1 MAAPEQTVG
10 GAPGRQPLSGVH
22 GVQWARVSAAELRT
36 RLSACGD
43 DAPRQLQLKDSEG
56 RTAMHRA
63 AGYTANP
70 EVRTTPVRPA

>member
-10 GAPGRQPLSGVH
+10 GAPGRKPLS

-43 DAPRQLQLKDSEG
+43 DAPRQLQLKDSKG